1 MTREF
6 DEAVERARRHLRAAT
21 IEGLEA
27 ARAVLEAALAAA
39 GTQETPPGS
48 LPGRIRQSL
57 EELAEGLRSGRRIT
71 LPSAF
76 VDPLTEALEGEIA
89 RWRLRSRDDPDA
101 RLVLRAFQGLRELLE
116 EMGIEGETDAGTEAD
131 TDANADADSGFDPH
145 AAANTRPRDAG
156 RPATPRRDEP
166 RVQRFRV
173 EN

>member
-27 ARAVLEAALAAA
+27 ARAILEAALAAA
-39 GTQETPPGS
+39 GTTESPPGS
-48 LPGRIRQSL
+48 LPGRIRRSL
-57 EELAEGLRSGRRIT
+57 DELVEGLRSGRRIA

-89 RWRLRSRDDPDA
+89 RWRLRARDDPDA
-101 RLVLRAFQGLRELLE
+101 RLVLRAFLGLRALLE
-116 EMGIEGETDAGTEAD
+116 EMGVEREAD
-131 TDANADADSGFDPH
+131 ADANEDADSGADRDDRDTTARET
-145 AAANTRPRDAG
+145 AA
-156 RPATPRRDEP
+156 PASPRRRESHDEP

>member
-6 DEAVERARRHLRAAT
+6 DEAVERARRHLRAAA

-39 GTQETPPGS
+39 GAAESPSSS
-48 LPGRIRQSL
+48 LPGRIRGSL
-57 EELAEGLRSGRRIT
+57 EELVEGLRSGQRIA

-76 VDPLTEALEGEIA
+76 VDPLTEALESEIA

-101 RLVLRAFQGLRELLE
+101 RLVLRAFLGLRELLE
-116 EMGIEGETDAGTEAD
+116 EMGAEREADPDASTDAES
-131 TDANADADSGFDPH
+131 DADPDARG
-145 AAANTRPRDAG
+145 TTTRDAG
-156 RPATPRRDEP
+156 GPASPRRGEPPGEP